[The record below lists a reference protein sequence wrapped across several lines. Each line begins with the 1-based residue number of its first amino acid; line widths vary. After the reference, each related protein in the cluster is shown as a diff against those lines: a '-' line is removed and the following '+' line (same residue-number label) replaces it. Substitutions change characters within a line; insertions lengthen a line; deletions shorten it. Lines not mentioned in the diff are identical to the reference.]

1 MPEHSADH
9 VALGKVIKE
18 ARKQRGLSQEA
29 LALEGGLDRT
39 YVSSVERGKRNVS
52 FNSLTTLARTL
63 DVKPSELLQR
73 WEELTG
79 WRSTE

>member
-1 MPEHSADH
+1 MPEHAADH

-52 FNSLTTLARTL
+52 FNSLTALARTL
-63 DVKPSELLQR
+63 NIKPSELLRR
-73 WEELTG
+73 WEEIAE
-79 WRSTE
+79 WDAPD